1 MAVVLCVGM
10 VVSEFDSKVLED
22 VGVTG
27 VTGLVGWLEEE
38 GSGFS
43 SFVRFFLRNPS
54 VGI

>member
-1 MAVVLCVGM
+1 MAVVLCVGT
-10 VVSEFDSKVLED
+10 VVSELDPKVLEE

-27 VTGLVGWLEEE
+27 VTGLVGWLEE

-43 SFVRFFLRNPS
+43 SFVRFFLRNPR